1 MLVRRLRNKR
11 KTTFSEHWMH
21 KYPNLIENYTPD
33 APNRLWVSD
42 ITYVDLDGGSSYLS
56 LITDAY
62 SHKVVGWNLGQ
73 TLRSSD
79 TLAALKMA
87 LKNLKG
93 NHPQLTRTSYVV
105 QVWFRLY
112 LRVHSMANFLGNI
125 YPSALHQL

>member
-1 MLVRRLRNKR
+1 MLVHRLRNKR

-105 QVWFRLY
+105 QVFII
-112 LRVHSMANFLGNI
+112 SN
-125 YPSALHQL
+125 